1 MAVSDVVAVKSD
13 LDKSESY
20 AGTAK
25 SGFNSYYS
33 VFDIV
38 VSYIDRVRI
47 YVRKHRRAVMS
58 AALCGAFFL
67 LVLPSPTCAD
77 TLYEQP
83 YYKNEAY
90 FQAYCQAVRYY
101 NSRLSEQQV
110 RAITEAILHYSY
122 YYGLDPR
129 LVVALIACESNFRP
143 KAVSSAG
150 AVGLGQ
156 LMPGTAREEGV
167 NPYDAQLN
175 IHGVCRVLC
184 GHLKRYG
191 DHGEYMRTGYSRGLE
206 LALAAYNAG
215 PGAVEKYDGVPPY
228 PETINYVGKVLS
240 EYRRLLG
247 FQ

>member
-1 MAVSDVVAVKSD
+1 MTVSVTAAVQSDAEMSESDAGTVKS
-13 LDKSESY
+13 
-20 AGTAK
+20 GTEAR
-25 SGFNSYYS
+25 SS
-33 VFDIV
+33 VLDIV
-38 VSYIDRVRI
+38 MSYIDIVKIDVRRHCRVLL
-47 YVRKHRRAVMS
+47 A
-58 AALCGAFFL
+58 AALCSAFFL
-67 LVLPSPTCAD
+67 AGVSSPTLAD

-83 YYKNEAY
+83 YYKNQAY
-90 FQAYCQAVRYY
+90 FESYCQAVRYY
-101 NSRLSEQQV
+101 NSQLSEKQV
-110 RAITEAILHYSY
+110 RSIAQAILHYSY

-191 DHGEYMRTGYSRGLE
+191 DRGEYMRTGYSHSLE

-215 PGAVEKYDGVPPY
+215 PGAVEKYNGVPPY
-228 PETINYVGKVLS
+228 PETINYVSKVLS

-247 FQ
+247 LQ